1 MKSALRRVVITGA
14 GSGIG
19 RALAIE
25 ASRRGMR
32 VVMCGRR
39 EEPLIGTRALLAR
52 PEEHLIVACDV
63 LDATQRSHLTS
74 EVDRQWGGVDM
85 LINNAGI
92 IAFGPLSCA
101 DPRELENLIATNL
114 TAPICLVR
122 DFLPLLKRG
131 VDPQIANMGSLLG
144 SIPYPLFAAY
154 SASKSGL
161 HGFSVALRR
170 ELAPLGIS
178 VSHIAPR
185 GTKTTAASA
194 FESYAKPLEMRFD
207 HPEAVALSVFD
218 GLAKRKSTIC
228 PRGAEQW
235 FIAAQAIAPG
245 LVDHA
250 IAKQLGR
257 AEAKGL
263 PIH

>member
-1 MKSALRRVVITGA
+1 MNKAPRRVVITGA

-25 ASRRGMR
+25 ASKRGMC
-32 VVMCGRR
+32 VALCGRR
-39 EEPLIGTRALLAR
+39 RDRLMDTLTLLGQ
-52 PEEHLIVACDV
+52 PHEHIIIACDV
-63 LDATQRSHLTS
+63 LEATHRAHLVAQVERT
-74 EVDRQWGGVDM
+74 WGGLDL
-85 LINNAGI
+85 LINNAGM
-92 IAFGPLSCA
+92 IAFGPLASA
-101 DPRELENLIATNL
+101 DAGELDRLIATNL

-131 VDPQIANMGSLLG
+131 VDPQIANMGSMLG

-161 HGFSVALRR
+161 HGFSIALRR

-178 VSHIAPR
+178 VSHISPR
-185 GTKTTAASA
+185 GTKTAAASA

-207 HPEAVALSVFD
+207 RPESVALSVFD
-218 GLAKRKSTIC
+218 GLAKHKSTIC

-257 AEAKGL
+257 AEAAGL